1 MIIRRLNINDIEQV
15 SDLVNSRWNKVKLK
29 RPDSEHNQTLIDRI
43 VKRYGALSIGI
54 EKQNNLS
61 GLGQSLG
68 AFDNNKNLISVVTQY
83 FDSTRP
89 SYYIG
94 NMVVRVGLSNLYNVE
109 SMGLAKCIDYCV
121 EFAET
126 KNYFQWY
133 WISETR
139 GWNFREEQWYKNCY
153 AFRRYHVFIDSMYG
167 VGDQPIYQYQ
177 KNMVGNN
184 GANAKLSIK
193 MAVLKPEL
201 LHIHYKNKGLLKEDF
216 VPLQYKELKDEE
228 KYVGKRIKI
237 EETTLENLMQYE
249 TLLKDDD
256 VMLNP
261 EQYLNNVKNGEH
273 KYFCAYINKKLVGTI
288 AMVKYISDETNE
300 LTIYHRC
307 SWTHKD
313 FRKQGIWNSLWTYK
327 LNYINNNKWSGDNMT
342 HIVAVTPGDKRY
354 ELIGWK
360 LLKTIPPLKFHKEQ
374 HIFAQR
380 WNYIKK
386 TIKFIS

>member
-1 MIIRRLNINDIEQV
+1 MIIRRLNITDIEQV
-15 SDLVNSRWNKVKLK
+15 SDLVNSRWSKVKLK
-29 RPDSEHNQTLIDRI
+29 RPESEHNQTLIDRI

-68 AFDNNKNLISVVTQY
+68 AFDDNKNLISVVTQY

-193 MAVLKPEL
+193 MAV
-201 LHIHYKNKGLLKEDF
+201 Y
-216 VPLQYKELKDEE
+216 
-228 KYVGKRIKI
+228 
-237 EETTLENLMQYE
+237 
-249 TLLKDDD
+249 
-256 VMLNP
+256 
-261 EQYLNNVKNGEH
+261 
-273 KYFCAYINKKLVGTI
+273 
-288 AMVKYISDETNE
+288 
-300 LTIYHRC
+300 
-307 SWTHKD
+307 
-313 FRKQGIWNSLWTYK
+313 
-327 LNYINNNKWSGDNMT
+327 
-342 HIVAVTPGDKRY
+342 
-354 ELIGWK
+354 
-360 LLKTIPPLKFHKEQ
+360 
-374 HIFAQR
+374 
-380 WNYIKK
+380 
-386 TIKFIS
+386 